1 MHVGEHSKNGPWPS
15 PSGVRADNTPSSI
28 KLKYAPMFLPLP
40 TPPSFTL
47 SPPALPSSHPS
58 PQLKAFHNRMAEL
71 PAIAKMYEKAE
82 GLRLSYKTL

>member
-1 MHVGEHSKNGPWPS
+1 
-15 PSGVRADNTPSSI
+15 
-28 KLKYAPMFLPLP
+28 MFLPLP

-47 SPPALPSSHPS
+47 SPPLPSSHPS